1 MKRVTLLAMASLAGC
16 ATTPLPRSSKASPAV
31 FALVYS
37 VPVAVFGGT
46 TQLVITEL
54 LHVTGSSIS
63 IAWYLFAISLIGL
76 AAAAS
81 PRTIHTHE
89 RHSESHTAKNSPE
102 RPHCPNVERQ

>member
-54 LHVTGSSIS
+54 LHVTGRSMS

-76 AAAAS
+76 GAMLAMPETAPAKRRTAAPSGFTAAV
-81 PRTIHTHE
+81 
-89 RHSESHTAKNSPE
+89 A
-102 RPHCPNVERQ
+102 